1 MFLLFV
7 VVTNT
12 YTFGVIS
19 FNLLK
24 SERLEVIKNYEAQR
38 FERVYSDD
46 LTGFKEYRVYSSNRY
61 TSFNKTIY
69 IDNKDDIVKAIFS
82 SGEATEIIYISND
95 NINEDGFFENSDYL
109 NDYGKVKKLAEN
121 WYYISFL
128 N

>member
-1 MFLLFV
+1 M
-7 VVTNT
+7 
-12 YTFGVIS
+12 
-19 FNLLK
+19 
-24 SERLEVIKNYEAQR
+24 IKNYEAQR